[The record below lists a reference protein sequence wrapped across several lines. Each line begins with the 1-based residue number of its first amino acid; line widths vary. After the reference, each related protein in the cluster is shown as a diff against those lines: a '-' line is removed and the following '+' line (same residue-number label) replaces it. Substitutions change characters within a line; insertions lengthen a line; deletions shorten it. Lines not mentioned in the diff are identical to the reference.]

1 VEGRDLHD
9 QISDLED
16 RVEELADSLQRCQK
30 VVLIAKIS
38 IIAGGMLLLTIMLR
52 LISFDPLAMIIA
64 VTTIIGG
71 IVVFGSTTTTA
82 KQTSVS
88 IKEAEALRT
97 ELISN
102 LELRNVRGKQQ
113 TQGNGQHGYA

>member
-1 VEGRDLHD
+1 VECCDLHD

-30 VVLIAKIS
+30 VILIARIS

-64 VTTIIGG
+64 VTTIIGA

-82 KQTSVS
+82 KQTSAS

-113 TQGNGQHGYA
+113 TQGNGQHG

>member
-1 VEGRDLHD
+1 MEGRDLHD